1 MGLFNLKSILSIAV
15 LALVISSCKDEE
27 PVDFKLEYPI
37 PSTYEF
43 ENVDYSG
50 QTDRLNQLE
59 QLTNYLKTANTP
71 NVKLDEQKL
80 RDMFE
85 NTNGNGNGAFDF
97 ESSKQLKDKC
107 FGPHVAKIEAYIA
120 AIAKAS
126 ESTVPA
132 ANGVAGVMMSDDGTK
147 SYLFDE
153 NGVEYV
159 QYIEKELMG
168 SVFYYQAT
176 SVYMGSEKMDVDN
189 EIVEPGKGTAMEH
202 HWDEAYGYLGVPN
215 DFPVNKEGLRFWGKY
230 CDGRDALLGTNEALS
245 FALRKGRMAIY
256 MKDLETRDQAIA
268 EARKAW
274 EDVCAGTAIHYI
286 NDALGNMGDDLV
298 RNHVLSE
305 AKAFVTNL
313 TFNPERRIELDQIE
327 QVLTLNGS
335 NFYEVSSSDLQQAR
349 DLLAELYEME
359 EVKSQL

>member
-1 MGLFNLKSILSIAV
+1 MRLFKLILFTSLTAIVLGL
-15 LALVISSCKDEE
+15 SSCKEDEPKE
-27 PVDFKLEYPI
+27 FSMEYPI

-50 QTDRLNQLE
+50 QTERLNQLE

-71 NVKLDEQKL
+71 NVKLDKQKIL
-80 RDMFE
+80 DMFE
-85 NTNGNGNGAFDF
+85 NANGNGNGAFDF
-97 ESSKQLKDKC
+97 SSTKQLKDKC
-107 FGPHVAKIEAYIA
+107 FGPHVSIIEDYIEAIT
-120 AIAKAS
+120 KAS

-132 ANGVAGVMMSDDGTK
+132 ANGVAGVMTSADGSK

-168 SVFYYQAT
+168 AVFYYQAT
-176 SVYMGSEKMDVDN
+176 GVYMASEKMDVDN
-189 EIVEPGKGTAMEH
+189 EVVEPGKGTAMEH

-215 DFPVNKEGLRFWGKY
+215 DFPVNKEGVRFWGKY
-230 CDGRDALLGTNEALS
+230 CDGRDALLGTNEELS
-245 FALRKGRMAIY
+245 YALRKGRMAIY
-256 MKDLETRDQAIA
+256 MKDMEARDEAIA
-268 EARKAW
+268 EARTAW

-313 TFNPERRIELDQIE
+313 TFNPERRIELSQIN
-327 QVLTLNGS
+327 QIISLIGT
-335 NFYEVSSSDLQQAR
+335 NFYEVSSTDLQQAR
-349 DLLAELYEME
+349 DLLAEIYEME
-359 EVKSQL
+359 DVKSQL